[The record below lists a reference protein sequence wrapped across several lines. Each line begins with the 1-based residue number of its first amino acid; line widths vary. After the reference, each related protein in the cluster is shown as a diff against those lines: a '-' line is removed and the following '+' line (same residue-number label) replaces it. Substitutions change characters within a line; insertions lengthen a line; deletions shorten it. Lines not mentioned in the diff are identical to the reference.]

1 MSFISGP
8 AVPPA
13 RRGTRWTGLAHSSD
27 WYHTVVEGLAGGKVP
42 ANTGPRAP
50 DGFNLW
56 PAIVADEPGPRTE
69 VVHQVENK
77 YSCDCKPAPP
87 QFACLLLNK
96 HLHIADRNNPQKTCS
111 SAIRMGEMKLL
122 VNNPGDS
129 RTIGWPEPAA
139 KPVPFGLTGG
149 EIEPGT
155 DHARA
160 PAVGGS
166 IFELVCVPYCLFVSQ
181 PAKPRF
187 FAHSNQPLESCERVL
202 LTLRTATNQQH

>member
-1 MSFISGP
+1 MWSGEHDRLQASF
-8 AVPPA
+8 
-13 RRGTRWTGLAHSSD
+13 
-27 WYHTVVEGLAGGKVP
+27 LAGLRCSHRWRGC
-42 ANTGPRAP
+42 
-50 DGFNLW
+50 
-56 PAIVADEPGPRTE
+56 
-69 VVHQVENK
+69 
-77 YSCDCKPAPP
+77 SCDY
-87 QFACLLLNK
+87 
-96 HLHIADRNNPQKTCS
+96 RNNPQKTCS

-166 IFELVCVPYCLFVSQ
+166 IYELHCVPFCLFVRQ
-181 PAKPRF
+181 PTKASLPLANSK
-187 FAHSNQPLESCERVL
+187 QPS
-202 LTLRTATNQQH
+202 